1 MNAEE
6 VMENLEALKYCDSLF
21 GNKNE
26 ERKLDDAIKLLR
38 RGEKYEV
45 IVEDIK
51 QYIIDRRTIEENF
64 VTDGK
69 DIIDLIKWLK
79 QNYFPKS
86 TKEEDIKKSNLEER
100 IEKLEKDSII
110 FSNEQYGNI
119 TQKQL
124 IKKLL
129 SKLGLRIETSS
140 IPAKEEIREFEL
152 KGKVE

>member
-26 ERKLDDAIKLLR
+26 ERKSDDAIKLLR

-86 TKEEDIKKSNLEER
+86 TKEEDIKKSNLEKR